1 MLKECIALHSYKGGT
16 GKSTIASNISALL
29 TLRGNNVLLIDMDVY
44 APTLQTYFDKDPEK
58 WINDFLFNASDF
70 DQVIYNVD
78 SVFDQFISSQSGNS
92 PQRGKFYV
100 SFSNSSK
107 NEITKL
113 DNALRD
119 EVSKIELLRN
129 FIKIKEMAS
138 KKDIDYVILDTST
151 GIRYWSINSLAI
163 ADVIFLSLKMDGIDV
178 ECTGRMVTE
187 IYDVFTNLGTKSFLL
202 LNRIA
207 GFCHAPPND
216 AVKFQTD
223 YNNLNKL
230 FYEQSERITRLRKE
244 LDMEI
249 ISSIPCY
256 CDIQFDSRE
265 FLTVLKNPTHE
276 FSLEMNKL
284 ADKIESMRF
293 STGIE

>member
-1 MLKECIALHSYKGGT
+1 LLKECIALHSYKGGT

-78 SVFDQFISSQSGNS
+78 SVIDQFISSQFGNS
-92 PQRGKFYV
+92 TKRGKFYI

-138 KKDIDYVILDTST
+138 KKDIDYIILDTST

-216 AVKFQTD
+216 AVKIQTD

-284 ADKIESMRF
+284 TDKIESMKF

>member
-1 MLKECIALHSYKGGT
+1 LLKECIALHSYKGGT

-92 PQRGKFYV
+92 TQRGKFYV

-129 FIKIKEMAS
+129 FIKIKEISS
-138 KKDIDYVILDTST
+138 KKDIDYIILDTST

-163 ADVIFLSLKMDGIDV
+163 ADVIFLSSKMDGIDV

-207 GFCHAPPND
+207 GFCHAPPHD

-265 FLTVLKNPTHE
+265 FLTVLRNPSHE

-284 ADKIESMRF
+284 VDKIESMKF

>member
-92 PQRGKFYV
+92 TQRGKFYV

-138 KKDIDYVILDTST
+138 KKDIDYIILDTST

-207 GFCHAPPND
+207 GFCHAPPNN

-284 ADKIESMRF
+284 ADKIESMKF

>member
-92 PQRGKFYV
+92 TQRGKFYV

-129 FIKIKEMAS
+129 FIKIKEISS
-138 KKDIDYVILDTST
+138 KKDIDYIILDTST

-163 ADVIFLSLKMDGIDV
+163 ADVIFLSSKMDGIDV

-187 IYDVFTNLGTKSFLL
+187 IYDVFTNLGTRSFLL

-207 GFCHAPPND
+207 GFCHPSND

-223 YNNLNKL
+223 YNNLTKF

-244 LDMEI
+244 LGMEI

-284 ADKIESMRF
+284 ADKIESMKF
-293 STGIE
+293 STGNE

>member
-1 MLKECIALHSYKGGT
+1 LLKECIALHSYKGGT

-92 PQRGKFYV
+92 TQRGKFYV

-107 NEITKL
+107 NEIIKL

-119 EVSKIELLRN
+119 EVSKIELLRK
-129 FIKIKEMAS
+129 FIKIKEMAY
-138 KKDIDYVILDTST
+138 KQDIDYIILDTST

-163 ADVIFLSLKMDGIDV
+163 ADVIFLSLKMDEIDV
-178 ECTGRMVTE
+178 KCTCRMVTE
-187 IYDVFTNLGTKSFLL
+187 IYDVFTNLGTRSFLL

-207 GFCHAPPND
+207 GFCHPSND
-216 AVKFQTD
+216 AVKFQTG
-223 YNNLNKL
+223 YNNLTKF

-244 LDMEI
+244 LGMEI

-284 ADKIESMRF
+284 ADKIESLKF
-293 STGIE
+293 STGNE

>member
-78 SVFDQFISSQSGNS
+78 SVFDQFISSQFGNS
-92 PQRGKFYV
+92 TKRGKFYV

-138 KKDIDYVILDTST
+138 KKDIDYIILDTST

-284 ADKIESMRF
+284 ADKIESMKF

>member
-1 MLKECIALHSYKGGT
+1 
-16 GKSTIASNISALL
+16 
-29 TLRGNNVLLIDMDVY
+29 MDVY
-44 APTLQTYFDKDPEK
+44 APTLQTYFDKDPAK

-70 DQVIYNVD
+70 DQVIYNVN

-92 PQRGKFYV
+92 AQRGKFYV

-119 EVSKIELLRN
+119 EVSKIDLLRK

-138 KKDIDYVILDTST
+138 KQDIDYLILDTST

-202 LNRIA
+202 LNRIS
-207 GFCHAPPND
+207 GFCHPPPND

-223 YNNLNKL
+223 YNNFTKL

-265 FLTVLKNPTHE
+265 FLTVLRNPSHE

-284 ADKIESMRF
+284 ADKIEAMKF
-293 STGIE
+293 STEIE

>member
-1 MLKECIALHSYKGGT
+1 LLKECIALHSYKGGT
-16 GKSTIASNISALL
+16 GKSTIACNISALL
-29 TLRGNNVLLIDMDVY
+29 ALRGNNVLLIDMDVY

-92 PQRGKFYV
+92 TQRGKFYV

-129 FIKIKEMAS
+129 FIKIKEISS
-138 KKDIDYVILDTST
+138 KKDIDYIILDTST

-207 GFCHAPPND
+207 GFCHAPPHD

-284 ADKIESMRF
+284 ADKIESMKF

>member
-29 TLRGNNVLLIDMDVY
+29 ALRGNNVLLIDMDVY

-58 WINDFLFNASDF
+58 WINDFLFNTSDF
-70 DQVIYNVD
+70 DQVIYNVN
-78 SVFDQFISSQSGNS
+78 SVFDQFITSQSGNRA
-92 PQRGKFYV
+92 QRGKFYV

-119 EVSKIELLRN
+119 EVSKIELLRK

-138 KKDIDYVILDTST
+138 EQDIDYLILDTST

-202 LNRIA
+202 LNRIS
-207 GFCHAPPND
+207 GFCHPPPND

-223 YNNLNKL
+223 YNNLTKL

-265 FLTVLKNPTHE
+265 FLTVLRNPSHE

-284 ADKIESMRF
+284 VDKIESMKF

>member
-119 EVSKIELLRN
+119 EVSKIDLLRN
-129 FIKIKEMAS
+129 FINIKEMAS
-138 KKDIDYVILDTST
+138 KQDIDYIILDTST

-284 ADKIESMRF
+284 ADKIESMKF

>member
-29 TLRGNNVLLIDMDVY
+29 TFRGNNVLLIDMDVY

-92 PQRGKFYV
+92 TQRGKFYV

-138 KKDIDYVILDTST
+138 KKDIDYIILDTST

-163 ADVIFLSLKMDGIDV
+163 ADVILLSLKMDGIDV

-207 GFCHAPPND
+207 GFCHAPPHD

-244 LDMEI
+244 LNMEI

-284 ADKIESMRF
+284 ADKIESMKF

>member
-138 KKDIDYVILDTST
+138 KKDIDYIILDTST

-284 ADKIESMRF
+284 ADKIESMKF

>member
-92 PQRGKFYV
+92 TQRGKFYV

-129 FIKIKEMAS
+129 FIKIKEISS
-138 KKDIDYVILDTST
+138 KKDIDYIILDTST

-207 GFCHAPPND
+207 GFCHAPPHD

-284 ADKIESMRF
+284 ADKIESMKF

>member
-92 PQRGKFYV
+92 TQRGKFYV

-129 FIKIKEMAS
+129 FIKIKEISS
-138 KKDIDYVILDTST
+138 KKDIDYIILDTST

-163 ADVIFLSLKMDGIDV
+163 ADVIFLSSKMDGIDV

-207 GFCHAPPND
+207 GFCHAPPHD

-284 ADKIESMRF
+284 ADKIESMKF

>member
-92 PQRGKFYV
+92 TQRGKFYV

-138 KKDIDYVILDTST
+138 KKDIDYIILDTST

-230 FYEQSERITRLRKE
+230 FYEQSERITRLRNE

-284 ADKIESMRF
+284 ADKIESMKF

>member
-29 TLRGNNVLLIDMDVY
+29 TFRGNNVLLIDMDVY

-92 PQRGKFYV
+92 TQRGKFYV

-138 KKDIDYVILDTST
+138 KKDIDYIILDTST

-207 GFCHAPPND
+207 GFCHAPPHD

-284 ADKIESMRF
+284 ADKIESMKF
-293 STGIE
+293 STAIE

>member
-78 SVFDQFISSQSGNS
+78 SVFDQFISSQFGNS
-92 PQRGKFYV
+92 TKRGKFYI

-138 KKDIDYVILDTST
+138 KKDIDYIILDTST

-284 ADKIESMRF
+284 TDKIESMKF

>member
-138 KKDIDYVILDTST
+138 KKDIDYIILDTST

-230 FYEQSERITRLRKE
+230 FYEQSERITRLRNE

-284 ADKIESMRF
+284 TDKIESMKF

>member
-1 MLKECIALHSYKGGT
+1 LLKECIALHSYKGGT
-16 GKSTIASNISALL
+16 GKSTIACNISALL
-29 TLRGNNVLLIDMDVY
+29 ALRGNNVLLIDMDVY

-92 PQRGKFYV
+92 TQRGKFYV

-129 FIKIKEMAS
+129 FIKIKEISS
-138 KKDIDYVILDTST
+138 KKDIDYIILDTST

-163 ADVIFLSLKMDGIDV
+163 ADVIFLSSKMDGIDV

-207 GFCHAPPND
+207 GFCHAPPHD

-284 ADKIESMRF
+284 ADKIESMKF

>member
-92 PQRGKFYV
+92 TPRGKFYV

-138 KKDIDYVILDTST
+138 KKDIDYIILDTST

-230 FYEQSERITRLRKE
+230 FYEQSERITRLRNE

-284 ADKIESMRF
+284 TDKIESMKF

>member
-1 MLKECIALHSYKGGT
+1 MYCLHSYKGGT

-29 TLRGNNVLLIDMDVY
+29 ALRGNNVLLIDMDVY

-70 DQVIYNVD
+70 DDVIYNVN
-78 SVFDQFISSQSGNS
+78 SVFDQFISSQSGNRA
-92 PQRGKFYV
+92 QRGKFYV

-119 EVSKIELLRN
+119 NVSKIELLRK

-138 KKDIDYVILDTST
+138 KQDIDYIILDTST

-163 ADVIFLSLKMDGIDV
+163 ADVIILFLKMDEIDV

-187 IYDVFTNLGTKSFLL
+187 IYDVLTNHGTRSFLL

-207 GFCHAPPND
+207 GFCHTSND
-216 AVKFQTD
+216 AVKFQAD
-223 YNNLNKL
+223 YTNLPKL

-244 LDMEI
+244 MDMEI

-284 ADKIESMRF
+284 ADKIESMKF

>member
-29 TLRGNNVLLIDMDVY
+29 TFRGNNVLLIDMDVY

-92 PQRGKFYV
+92 TQRGKFYV

-138 KKDIDYVILDTST
+138 KKDIDYIILDTST

-163 ADVIFLSLKMDGIDV
+163 ADVILLSLKMDGIDV

-284 ADKIESMRF
+284 ADKIESMKF
-293 STGIE
+293 STAIE

>member
-1 MLKECIALHSYKGGT
+1 
-16 GKSTIASNISALL
+16 
-29 TLRGNNVLLIDMDVY
+29 MDVY

-92 PQRGKFYV
+92 TQRGKFYV

-138 KKDIDYVILDTST
+138 KKDIDYIILDTST

-284 ADKIESMRF
+284 ADKIESMKF

>member
-16 GKSTIASNISALL
+16 GKSTIACNISALL
-29 TLRGNNVLLIDMDVY
+29 ALRGNNVLLIDMDVY

-58 WINDFLFNASDF
+58 WINDFLFDASDF
-70 DQVIYNVD
+70 DEVIYNVN
-78 SVFDQFISSQSGNS
+78 SVFDQFIPSLSGNRA
-92 PQRGKFYV
+92 QRGKFYV

-107 NEITKL
+107 NEIIKL

-119 EVSKIELLRN
+119 EVSKIELLKK
-129 FIKIKEMAS
+129 FIKIKEMAY
-138 KKDIDYVILDTST
+138 KQDIDYIILDTST

-163 ADVIFLSLKMDGIDV
+163 ADVIFLSLKMDEIDIK
-178 ECTGRMVTE
+178 CTCRMVTE
-187 IYDVFTNLGTKSFLL
+187 IYDVFTNLGTRSFLL

-207 GFCHAPPND
+207 GFCHPSND

-223 YNNLNKL
+223 YNNLTKF

-244 LDMEI
+244 LGMEI

-284 ADKIESMRF
+284 ADKIESMKF
-293 STGIE
+293 STGNE

>member
-92 PQRGKFYV
+92 TQRGKFYV

-129 FIKIKEMAS
+129 FIKIKEISS
-138 KKDIDYVILDTST
+138 KKDIDYIILDTST

-207 GFCHAPPND
+207 GFCHAPPHD

-230 FYEQSERITRLRKE
+230 FYEQSERITRLRNE

-284 ADKIESMRF
+284 ADKIESMKF

>member
-138 KKDIDYVILDTST
+138 KKDIDYIILDTST

>member
-92 PQRGKFYV
+92 TQRGKFYV

-138 KKDIDYVILDTST
+138 KKDIDYIILDTST

-207 GFCHAPPND
+207 GFCHAPPHD

-284 ADKIESMRF
+284 ADKIESMKF

>member
-92 PQRGKFYV
+92 TQRGKFYV

-129 FIKIKEMAS
+129 FIKIKEISS
-138 KKDIDYVILDTST
+138 KKDIDYIILDTST

-207 GFCHAPPND
+207 GFCHAPPHD

-230 FYEQSERITRLRKE
+230 FYEQSERITRLRNE

-284 ADKIESMRF
+284 ADKIESMKF
-293 STGIE
+293 STAIE

>member
-138 KKDIDYVILDTST
+138 KKDIDYIILDTST

-207 GFCHAPPND
+207 GFCHAPPNN

-284 ADKIESMRF
+284 ADKIESMKF

>member
-92 PQRGKFYV
+92 TQRGKFYV

-129 FIKIKEMAS
+129 FIKIKEISS
-138 KKDIDYVILDTST
+138 KKDIDYIILDTST

-230 FYEQSERITRLRKE
+230 FYEQSERITRLRNE

-284 ADKIESMRF
+284 ADKIESMKF

>member
-78 SVFDQFISSQSGNS
+78 SVFDQFISSQFGNS
-92 PQRGKFYV
+92 TKRGKFYV

-138 KKDIDYVILDTST
+138 KKDIDYIILDTST

-207 GFCHAPPND
+207 GFCHAPPNN

-223 YNNLNKL
+223 YNNLNKF

-284 ADKIESMRF
+284 ADKIESMKF

>member
-92 PQRGKFYV
+92 TQRGKFYV

-129 FIKIKEMAS
+129 FIKIKEISS
-138 KKDIDYVILDTST
+138 KKDIDYIILDTST

-163 ADVIFLSLKMDGIDV
+163 ADVIFLSSKMDGIDV

-207 GFCHAPPND
+207 GFCHAPPHD

-284 ADKIESMRF
+284 ADKIESMKF
-293 STGIE
+293 STGNE

>member
-29 TLRGNNVLLIDMDVY
+29 ALRGNNVLLVDMDVY
-44 APTLQTYFDKDPEK
+44 APTLQTYFDKAPEK
-58 WINDFLFNASDF
+58 WINDFLFNTSDF
-70 DQVIYNVD
+70 DEVVYNVN
-78 SVFDQFISSQSGNS
+78 SVFDQFISSQSSNK
-92 PQRGKFYV
+92 PQTGKFYV

-119 EVSKIELLRN
+119 EVSKIELLRK

-138 KKDIDYVILDTST
+138 DQDIDYIILDTST
-151 GIRYWSINSLAI
+151 GIRYWSVNSLAI

-284 ADKIESMRF
+284 VDKIESMKF
-293 STGIE
+293 PMAIE

>member
-92 PQRGKFYV
+92 TPRGKFYV

-138 KKDIDYVILDTST
+138 KKDIDYIILDTST

-230 FYEQSERITRLRKE
+230 FYEQSERITRLRNE

-284 ADKIESMRF
+284 ADKIESMKF